1 MSVIFTWACFLL
13 WISSATA
20 ENTPD
25 VVVTCFNSEDCALPC
40 TFQPGR
46 NETVEWFR
54 QDALLYR
61 FDRNSSKESFNP
73 DQLAERASI
82 SPQQISDG
90 NATLILRRSDPKDRG
105 TYRCHV
111 QTSGGRHKAKV
122 ILKVEAPI
130 RRLFLEQSR
139 LSGYEE
145 IKCSVQDVFPPPRV
159 TWATE
164 PPTFEDLRPVTRMH
178 AKPNGL
184 YTVDSRLRK
193 LKSQPDLI
201 YICKMTSSY
210 GASTWTTSLR
220 ER

>member
-13 WISSATA
+13 WISSSTA

-25 VVVTCFNSEDCALPC
+25 VVVTCFNSEDCVLPC

-111 QTSGGRHKAKV
+111 QTSEGRHKAKV
-122 ILKVEAPI
+122 ILKVE
-130 RRLFLEQSR
+130 
-139 LSGYEE
+139 
-145 IKCSVQDVFPPPRV
+145 
-159 TWATE
+159 
-164 PPTFEDLRPVTRMH
+164 
-178 AKPNGL
+178 
-184 YTVDSRLRK
+184 
-193 LKSQPDLI
+193 
-201 YICKMTSSY
+201 
-210 GASTWTTSLR
+210 
-220 ER
+220 